1 MTDRK
6 PTEYPTDVQRRDE
19 TSRQRAYDEPAERVS
34 ETDRGVLRD
43 DGQPRPPAEDD
54 DEPRIDEDRSPV
66 YTPDDE
72 RHPNAP
78 DTLMAD
84 MGAKPRT
91 SGDAAQDTP
100 ISREELEDSYSED
113 TER

>member
-6 PTEYPTDVQRRDE
+6 QTDDPNDARRRDE
-19 TSRQRAYDEPAERVS
+19 TSRQRAYDEAAERVS
-34 ETDRGVLRD
+34 DTDRGMLRD
-43 DGQPRPPAEDD
+43 DGQPRPTAGGHEA
-54 DEPRIDEDRSPV
+54 RIDEESSPV

-113 TER
+113 SER